1 MTCRKGANHPPRRAR
16 SEAIAT
22 QCDIRMQRSHRT
34 KALTVKGKRLS
45 STSRNVQMIALP
57 RVMGALHCFSMFD
70 RRFAALAVEPSAIGV
85 TPRKAGNKSKKRSSG
100 ARLERISPTRAPAE
114 GHAQGHAKVT
124 IWERSHGSIDFP
136 PTLPR
141 RFGSA
146 PGGVVRATFCRSGV
160 AFVQVSGH
168 VPRPV
173 HEDAPSHIT

>member
-1 MTCRKGANHPPRRAR
+1 
-16 SEAIAT
+16 
-22 QCDIRMQRSHRT
+22 
-34 KALTVKGKRLS
+34 
-45 STSRNVQMIALP
+45 MIALP
-57 RVMGALHCFSMFD
+57 HVMGALHCFSMFD
-70 RRFAALAVEPSAIGV
+70 RRFAALAVEPSAIRV
-85 TPRKAGNKSKKRSSG
+85 TPRKIGNKPKKRPRG
-100 ARLERISPTRAPAE
+100 ARFEQIGPTVTRE
-114 GHAQGHAKVT
+114 DGRREGHAKVT

-146 PGGVVRATFCRSGV
+146 PGGVVRATFSRSGV